1 MSLDHQVSLDN
12 GRVKFEGPSEV
23 FLKSDRFKPADDEEE
38 PVETQ
43 LATIKTSPKA
53 KNRTLIDLVTESAP
67 ASESGSVTSDAESD
81 TESDEA
87 ALLPKIARKLIE
99 DEGRAVG
106 RVDRSVWSLYLGISG
121 GALFW
126 CAFAFAFGGAKLA
139 DVAQTFW
146 LNIWAGSCMFPFQT
160 LCFLVQIAEYEL

>member
-1 MSLDHQVSLDN
+1 M
-12 GRVKFEGPSEV
+12 KFEGLSEV
-23 FLKSDRFKPADDEEE
+23 FLKSDRFKSADDEEE

-43 LATIKTSPKA
+43 LAAIKTSPKA
-53 KNRTLIDLVTESAP
+53 KNRALVDLVTESAP

-87 ALLPKIARKLIE
+87 ALLPKEKIARKLIE

-121 GALFW
+121 GGLFW
-126 CAFAFAFGGAKLA
+126 FAFAFAFGGAKLA

-146 LNIWAGSCMFPFQT
+146 LNIWAGSCMSFIWTSTFSM
-160 LCFLVQIAEYEL
+160 LIANDGMGIGNR